1 MPRYGLRSRLL
12 AGTVLVA
19 AGAVAATAWLSVQ
32 GTTTSIAQ
40 QEDLV
45 REAYPSAYEGMV
57 DYAATHTDW
66 SSVGPLLTYLGQR
79 SGVRVA
85 VTPVG
90 GQPIEGSPAA
100 AGDQRGGEPSVVV
113 DPLAVDNT
121 LSSTRYPDGIDP
133 WAVGPFQLPTAEHAD
148 LEDLVE
154 QAATCLE
161 RHRVDAEIAEVPS
174 GRPYLRVPR
183 DRAPRDCQN
192 VLSQGDGLVGFE
204 DSPTVTPTQ
213 TEQAA
218 LSQLSVLTKGCA
230 APNTV
235 VPLTLTGTGEIAP
248 VARDDPRLR
257 TCLLDARRRQLR
269 PYVAPAAFLTVTPL
283 DDGSPASVG
292 LSSAG
297 ALRIAGVAAIVLLL
311 TVGVAMLLANRVI
324 RPVHAL
330 TVATRRMRAGDST
343 ARAAT
348 TARWEI
354 AELTAAFN
362 EMAEHVAR
370 TDRQRKELTSD
381 ISHEL
386 RTPLGTIRG
395 WLVAAHDGLADLD
408 RDLVSSLLEETL
420 LLQHLVD
427 DLGDLALADAGQLR
441 LDPVELDLAALLR
454 HVAVAGDGRT
464 AVDAPAELSVLAD
477 PMRLRQVVGNLV
489 ANAGR
494 HTPPDGRI
502 TLSARRTDSWV
513 VVDVTDTGPGIA
525 EADLPHVFDRFWR
538 PDKSRDRRTGG
549 SGLGLAIV
557 RQLVEMHGGEV
568 DVSSTPGVGSTF
580 TLRLPVSPQ
589 PAQHATS
596 GRT

>member
-12 AGTVLVA
+12 AGTILVA
-19 AGAVAATAWLSVQ
+19 ACAVAATAWLSVQ

-45 REAYPSAYEGMV
+45 RQAYPLAYEGAV
-57 DYAATHTDW
+57 DYAAMHANW
-66 SSVGPLLTYLGQR
+66 ASVGPVLAYLGQQ
-79 SGVRVA
+79 SGVRV
-85 VTPVG
+85 VITPVG
-90 GQPIEGSPAA
+90 GRPIESSPAA
-100 AGDQRGGEPSVVV
+100 AGDPRGGLPSVVV

-121 LSSTRYPDGIDP
+121 LASTRFPDGIDP

-148 LEDLVE
+148 LEALIE
-154 QAATCLE
+154 QADDCLE
-161 RHRVDAEIAEVPS
+161 RHHVTAEIAEVPS

-183 DRAPRDCQN
+183 DRAPQDCQK
-192 VLSQGDGLVGFE
+192 VLLEGNELVGFE
-204 DSPTVTPTQ
+204 DSSVVTPTQ

-218 LSQLSVLTKGCA
+218 LTQLSAAMKGCVGS
-230 APNTV
+230 NTDV
-235 VPLTLTGTGEIAP
+235 RLALTGTGEIDP
-248 VARDDPRLR
+248 VAGDDPRLR
-257 TCLLDARRRQLR
+257 TCLLDARRQQLR

-283 DDGSPASVG
+283 GDGSHSSVG

-297 ALRIAGVAAIVLLL
+297 ALRIAGVAAIVALL

-324 RPVHAL
+324 RPVQAL
-330 TVATRRMRAGDST
+330 TVATRRMRAGDGT

-370 TDRQRKELTSD
+370 NDRQRKELVSD

-395 WLVAAHDGLADLD
+395 WLVAAQDGLADLD

-441 LDPVELDLAALLR
+441 LEPVELNLAALLR
-454 HVAVAGDGRT
+454 HVASAGDGRT
-464 AVDAPAELSVLAD
+464 TVDAPADLTVLAD
-477 PMRLRQVVGNLV
+477 PMRLRQAVGNLV
-489 ANAGR
+489 ANAER

-502 TLSARRTDSWV
+502 TLSARRADSWV

-525 EADLPHVFDRFWR
+525 AEDLPHVFDRFWR
-538 PDKSRDRRTGG
+538 ADKSRNRRTGG

-557 RQLVEMHGGEV
+557 RQLVELQGGEV
-568 DVSSTPGVGSTF
+568 DVAGVPGTGSTF
-580 TLRLPVSPQ
+580 TLRLPV
-589 PAQHATS
+589 PAE
-596 GRT
+596 GR